1 MARVIGPDPQGE
13 DRRGLPDLLP
23 GLRLEELLREVQER
37 IAEVVVAQDRL
48 QGLLDAVLAIGEG
61 LELRERR
68 TASRDRPPRC
78 AIGDRA
84 RPALVRRPL
93 RAPTSARHPASA
105 GLPALSVRE
114 IALSGASIVPEP
126 R

>member
-48 QGLLDAVLAIGEG
+48 QGLLDAVLPIGEG
-61 LELRERR
+61 LELDETPYRIARSATALVDARYGRR
-68 TASRDRPPRC
+68 PRRASRFERPRDC
-78 AIGDRA
+78 TQR
-84 RPALVRRPL
+84 
-93 RAPTSARHPASA
+93 
-105 GLPALSVRE
+105 
-114 IALSGASIVPEP
+114 ASIVPEP